1 MANQSR
7 GGRAEADILLPL
19 GLAGAVVVAAL
30 FDMKAVSAI
39 WGPAH
44 LTLAQFIETVFRWH
58 SATVWH
64 TRTALAHPLAWHWGA
79 AILGGAILGISLGA
93 ISLGWHFAQSS
104 EWVKRFFGTGGDS
117 SAKRSANPAKWLPFA
132 PAKFASFT
140 PAAVVARDRVRPSLA
155 GVAKAHRRLDD
166 YGFVIGYAANRR
178 RYPIAISAE
187 LSVLVAGEPRSGKT
201 AGFVIPWVSGW
212 QGPLVNTS
220 TRNEVLR
227 ATLAARRRV
236 SEHIYVLTLPGIDI
250 PEGVEPISY
259 DICWFYDDELDAL
272 IESAERRAG
281 VFSEAAA
288 DKGQPI
294 WQNATKQ
301 IFACLLLIG
310 FAWRVAQVRWLGE
323 NDASA
328 KPSLDGI
335 EPHANHIDVLKHFA
349 TLEWTRNPERVAA
362 VQAFLATKD
371 LLGDKGAYVAS
382 YVGSVV
388 RTFSGGSGTTEFAQT
403 IAGMIAVGL
412 GKLND
417 PQVAAVFS
425 TPWDKPVFDPEEFLA
440 ASGTLYL
447 ISRSEDSGDL
457 AKFFS
462 LVVNEVAAAAR
473 RRAARMGRC
482 DPGLALILDEIANI
496 APLPNLKSYM
506 SEGGGNGITTV
517 AVVQNLRQL
526 VSVYGQQRA
535 DEIVSGANV
544 LAAFGGSKAKEDL
557 AMYAELAGSR
567 TVRMSSFDERGK
579 VTGRSESTQAAL
591 DANQIGNMP
600 EGWVYLKL
608 PGCDP
613 IIAKTVYYWRLPES
627 WGWKRE
633 WGKRF
638 DAGITSYAFHG
649 TSRALSWRAIHD
661 LAIESEKVPLSRFAV
676 EIPSETAPAAEQE
689 KTIDA
694 PEGEPAAPPG
704 QTGSKNPARLA
715 AKLYA
720 GRDASQPIAAR
731 REQLDKA
738 RRRLMA
744 EEALA
749 EEPDDDG
756 IGRFFESTIWED
768 HHGNA

>member
-1 MANQSR
+1 MANSSQ
-7 GGRAEADILLPL
+7 GARAESDILLPL
-19 GLAGAVVVAAL
+19 GLAGTVVLAAVL
-30 FDMKAVSAI
+30 DMKAVSAI
-39 WGPAH
+39 WGPGRLSLAEFIA
-44 LTLAQFIETVFRWH
+44 TLFHWHATRVF
-58 SATVWH
+58 H
-64 TRTALAHPLAWHWGA
+64 TRTILAHPLAWHWGA
-79 AILGGAILGISLGA
+79 AILGGAILGICLGA
-93 ISLGWHFAQSS
+93 ISLVWHFGRSS
-104 EWVKRFFGTGGDS
+104 GWASRFFSATGAEE
-117 SAKRSANPAKWLPFA
+117 AKRSANPAKWLPFV
-132 PAKFASFT
+132 PEKFASFT
-140 PAAVVARDRVRPSLA
+140 PRAVVARDRVRPSLA
-155 GVAKAHRRLDD
+155 RVAKKHRRLDD
-166 YGFVIGYAANRR
+166 YGFVIGYAAGRR
-178 RYPIAISAE
+178 RYPIAISSE

-201 AGFVIPWVSGW
+201 AGFVIPWVAGW
-212 QGPLVNTS
+212 QGSVVNTS

-227 ATLAARRRV
+227 ATLAARKRV
-236 SEHIYVLTLPGIDI
+236 SEHVYVLTLPGIDI

-259 DICWFYDDELDAL
+259 DICWFYDDELEAL

-281 VFSEAAA
+281 VFSEVAA

-294 WQNATKQ
+294 WENASKQ

-310 FAWRVAQVRWLGE
+310 FAWRGAQVRFLGE
-323 NDASA
+323 DDASA
-328 KPSLDGI
+328 KPSLDSI
-335 EPHANHIDVLKHFA
+335 DPKTNHIDVLKHFA
-349 TLEWTRNPERVAA
+349 NLEWTRTPKGVAA
-362 VQAFLATKD
+362 VRTFLAD
-371 LLGDKGAYVAS
+371 NIPAGKGAYVAS

-440 ASGTLYL
+440 SSGTLYL
-447 ISRSEDSGDL
+447 ISRSEDSREL

-473 RRAARMGRC
+473 RRGARMGRC

-506 SEGGGNGITTV
+506 SEGGGVGVTTI

-608 PGCDP
+608 PSCDP
-613 IIAKTVYYWRLPES
+613 IIVKTVYYWRLPKS
-627 WGWKRE
+627 WAWKRE

-638 DAGITSYAFHG
+638 DADITNYPFHG
-649 TSRALSWRAIHD
+649 TSRALGWRAIHD
-661 LAIESEKVPLSRFAV
+661 LAVASEGAALTRFAV
-676 EIPSETAPAAEQE
+676 EIPAGMGEAQPKAETEEVPGSEPIGSET
-689 KTIDA
+689 
-694 PEGEPAAPPG
+694 
-704 QTGSKNPARLA
+704 KNPPRPAQ
-715 AKLYA
+715 KLYA
-720 GRDASQPIAAR
+720 GRDASSSIAAR
-731 REQLDKA
+731 RERCAEA

-744 EEALA
+744 EEALGWD
-749 EEPDDDG
+749 PDDDG
-756 IGRFFESTIWED
+756 LAHLFEATTWEGPD
-768 HHGNA
+768 GNA